1 MTDWYY
7 HLPGQGRVGPMG
19 ADDVRE
25 AYRDGRVQRD
35 TLAWHVGAR
44 DWQPLDRFSDS
55 LGLDEVAAPVVPPP
69 VHATPAA
76 VAGETLDRAS
86 PYAPPRAVLSEAGDY
101 YQAAAGEIVYA
112 GFWRRMAA
120 LMIDSLVVT
129 IAYYVVLVVAMI
141 AFGIGMADAFKGDS
155 PSPGGI
161 AVLLAAVYFTYP
173 IISGLYYVGLES
185 SSTQATLG
193 KMAVGIKVT
202 DDDGRRMSRGRALG
216 RWASHLLSYLTFYIG
231 YIMAGFTERKRGLHD
246 MVASTLVVDRWA
258 YTAQAERQRHGL
270 GTVAV
275 VVLILGAFLVVAYI
289 GIMAAIAIPAYQE
302 YVRRAAGA
310 G

>member
-55 LGLDEVAAPVVPPP
+55 LGLDEVAARLTPPP
-69 VHATPAA
+69 VYATPAA
-76 VAGETLDRAS
+76 VAGEAVERAS
-86 PYAPPRAVLSEAGDY
+86 PYAPPRAALSEITDY
-101 YQAAAGEIVYA
+101 DAASGEVVYA
-112 GFWRRMAA
+112 GFWKRLAA
-120 LMIDSLVVT
+120 LIIDSLVVT
-129 IAYYVVLVVAMI
+129 VAYYVVVVVAMI
-141 AFGIGMADAFKGDS
+141 VFGIGLAGVFKENPSS
-155 PSPGGI
+155 PAGM
-161 AVLLAAVYFTYP
+161 AVLLGVLYLTYP
-173 IISGLYYVGLES
+173 LISALYYVGLES
-185 SSTQATLG
+185 SASQATLG

-216 RWASHLLSYLTFYIG
+216 RWASHLLCYLTIYIG
-231 YIMAGFTERKRGLHD
+231 YVMAGFTDRKRGLHD

-258 YTAQAERQRHGL
+258 YTGYPERQRRGL
-270 GTVAV
+270 GTVALV
-275 VVLILGAFLVVAYI
+275 LLILGGLAIVAYI
-289 GIMAAIAIPAYQE
+289 GIVFAIAIPAYQE

>member
-55 LGLDEVAAPVVPPP
+55 LGLDEVAARVVPPP
-69 VHATPAA
+69 VNATPAA